1 MRRNNIRVSRKDL
14 RFLML
19 TLPLWGIILYIIYL
33 NMVVRKGFSIYDP
46 YEAITLS
53 FVVAVTLIPASLLEY
68 KWEWETSR
76 AEYEIPVILSA
87 IESGLRAGLSLPEAL
102 RESIKYARYLRKD
115 FIRLLNALAAGEN
128 IDSAIKYL
136 RKDTPLLSITADYLR
151 VLAKGG
157 EELFRTLRDFRE
169 SVEVIVNYTKKLRE
183 ATRSF
188 LTTVYMVLI
197 VYLITTA
204 IFLQTF
210 LYPLS
215 RQATRLTMLGHINAM
230 ALTSLI
236 IYGALIESVLNGIA
250 TSYFTGSRYLSS
262 LFHALV
268 LLFISIIVYTVL
280 LYMHSAI
287 PLPGVAG
294 VTAAH

>member
-1 MRRNNIRVSRKDL
+1 MRRGINASISRKDL
-14 RFLML
+14 RILLL
-19 TLPLWGIILYIIYL
+19 TLPAWATVLYAVYLIIITK
-33 NMVVRKGFSIYDP
+33 KGFSLYDP
-46 YEAITLS
+46 YEAIGVS
-53 FVVAVTLIPASLLEY
+53 FVIAVSLIPSALFEY

-76 AEYEIPVILSA
+76 AEAEIPLILSA
-87 IESGLRAGLSLPEAL
+87 LESGLRAGLSLPEAF
-102 RESIKYARYLRKD
+102 RESLKYSKYLRRD
-115 FIRLLNALAAGEN
+115 LVRMLNALAAGES

-136 RKDTPLLSITADYLR
+136 RRETPLLAITADYLK

-169 SVEVIVNYTKKLRE
+169 SVEVIVGYTGKLKE

-188 LTTVYMVLI
+188 LATVYMVLI

-210 LYPLS
+210 LYPLARES
-215 RQATRLTMLGHINAM
+215 EKLTMLGRIDPL

-236 IYGALIESVLNGIA
+236 IYGALIESILNGIT

-262 LFHALV
+262 LFHALI
-268 LLFISIIVYTVL
+268 LLFLSIMVYTIL
-280 LYMHSAI
+280 LFTQA
-287 PLPGVAG
+287 PP
-294 VTAAH
+294 T